1 MRRPWLMFTG
11 LALMAAT
18 AGALAQPAKAEA
30 TPEHMLAQIE
40 ASNTARLQ
48 LGRELA
54 ASGQPRKLYAAWLLA
69 PMSLDLARGKTSYS
83 PEADTWLMRAIR
95 TGSEDPVIAAAAI
108 TRCIRVDECNVEQAR
123 ATLVAKDANDAGSQL
138 LLMRLAEHRKDPR
151 EAERAWQ
158 RAAKATRY
166 RDPAATLIGVLDIAT
181 RDYPWPLTDPAQA
194 AEWQRHN
201 SGNYL
206 EQERIVSLFGIA
218 AMHFPADLKQ
228 AAEACPE
235 NTTDAQKREQCR
247 HLFNVMADS
256 SSLLLAGYGASRMA
270 ALEQGPA
277 QAPWLARKR
286 ELQWITTE
294 ATAILGDETRKVIK
308 VSPTEY
314 ARWLAEQGE
323 LPAMR
328 RLLAVYGVP
337 VAPPVDWQPELAAP
351 QATSSAP

>member
-11 LALMAAT
+11 LALMAAM
-18 AGALAQPAKAEA
+18 AGALAQPAETEA
-30 TPEHMLAQIE
+30 TPEQMLAQIE

-83 PEADTWLMRAIR
+83 PEADTWLMRAIH
-95 TGSEDPVIAAAAI
+95 TGSEDPVIAAAAV

-123 ATLVAKDANDAGSQL
+123 VTLATADAEDAGSQL
-138 LLMRLAEHRKDPR
+138 LLMRLAEHRKDPI

-158 RAAKATRY
+158 RVAKASRY
-166 RDPAATLIGVLDIAT
+166 RDPAATLIGVMDVAT
-181 RDYPWPLTDPAQA
+181 RDYPWPLADPAQA
-194 AEWQRHN
+194 AEWERHN
-201 SGNYL
+201 SGSYL
-206 EQERIVSLFGIA
+206 EQERTVTLFGIA

-228 AAEACPE
+228 ASKACPG
-235 NTTDAQKREQCR
+235 TISDAAKREPCR
-247 HLFNVMADS
+247 QLFNVMANS
-256 SSLLLAGYGASRMA
+256 SSLLLADYGASRMA
-270 ALEQGPA
+270 ELEQGPA

-294 ATAILGDETRKVIK
+294 ATAILGDETSKAAK
-308 VSPTEY
+308 VSPAEY

-337 VAPPVDWQPELAAP
+337 VAPPVDWQSVAAP
-351 QATSSAP
+351 

>member
-1 MRRPWLMFTG
+1 MRRPWMIFTG

-18 AGALAQPAKAEA
+18 AGAIAQPAKAEA
-30 TPEHMLAQIE
+30 TPEQMLAQIE
-40 ASNTARLQ
+40 AINTARLQ
-48 LGRELA
+48 LGRQLA

-108 TRCIRVDECNVEQAR
+108 TRCLRVDECNVEQAR
-123 ATLVAKDANDAGSQL
+123 VTLATADAEDAGSQL
-138 LLMRLAEHRKDPR
+138 LLMRLAEHRKDPI

-158 RAAKATRY
+158 RVAKASRY
-166 RDPAATLIGVLDIAT
+166 RDPAATLIGVMDVAT

-201 SGNYL
+201 SGSYL
-206 EQERIVSLFGIA
+206 EQERTVTLFSIA
-218 AMHFPADLKQ
+218 AVHSPADLKQ
-228 AAEACPE
+228 AVETCPKPVP
-235 NTTDAQKREQCR
+235 DAVKREQCR
-247 HLFNVMADS
+247 HLFNVMANS
-256 SSLLLAGYGASRMA
+256 SSLLLAGYGVSRMA
-270 ALEQGPA
+270 ELEQGPA
-277 QAPWLARKR
+277 QALWLERKR

-294 ATAILGDETRKVIK
+294 ATAILGDEASKVTK
-308 VSPTEY
+308 VSPAEY

-337 VAPPVDWQPELAAP
+337 VLPPVDWQPKL
-351 QATSSAP
+351 ATS